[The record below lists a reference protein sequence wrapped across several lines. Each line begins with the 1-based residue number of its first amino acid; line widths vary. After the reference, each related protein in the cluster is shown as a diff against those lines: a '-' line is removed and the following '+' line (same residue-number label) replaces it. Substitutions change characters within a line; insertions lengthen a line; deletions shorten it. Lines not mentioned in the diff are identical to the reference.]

1 MTIRKLSNASAI
13 GSLAFHRTLL
23 QDEVRTGSYRDAINA
38 AVRPNDVV
46 VDLGCGS
53 GILSFFACR
62 AGAKRVY
69 AIDEMP
75 VIELARELAYDNGFG
90 DRIVFVNR
98 SSYDVVIEEPVDVIV
113 TETMG
118 NNGFDEQ
125 IARAVAHAQRSWLR
139 DGGTIVPR
147 LVAMYATPVE
157 QPKVDG
163 DAAFWNSKPFDVE
176 MSRLRTHAVNSFYPL
191 TFEPT
196 ALLANPSALI
206 TLNLGDDAPSL
217 RGGADVTITRDG
229 TLHGIAAWFR
239 AELIDGITITNAPP
253 NACVSWKQSFFPIAQ
268 PMSVRRGDVIRI
280 EVQTF
285 DGIEWRWRAGD
296 FEQSTLYGFPFSRQL

>member
-1 MTIRKLSNASAI
+1 MTIGKLSNGSAVDALAYHR
-13 GSLAFHRTLL
+13 SLLR
-23 QDEVRTGSYRDAINA
+23 DGVRTNAYRNAINA
-38 AVRPNDVV
+38 AVRPDDVV

-69 AIDEMP
+69 AIDELP
-75 VIELARELAYDNGFG
+75 VIELARELAYDNGFE

-98 SSYDVVIEEPVDVIV
+98 SSFEVIIEEPVDVIV

-125 IARAVAHAQRSWLR
+125 IARAVAHAKRAWLR

-147 LVAMYATPVE
+147 VVAMYAAPVE
-157 QPKVDG
+157 EPTVEVD
-163 DAAFWNSKPFDVE
+163 ASFWQSIPFDVD
-176 MSRLRTHAVNSFYPL
+176 MSRLHTHAVNSFYALNVDPDARL
-191 TFEPT
+191 AEPIE
-196 ALLANPSALI
+196 LI

-217 RGGADVTITRDG
+217 RGAADVTITRDG

-239 AELIDGITITNAPP
+239 AELVEGITISNAPP
-253 NACVSWKQSFFPIAQ
+253 NACVSWKQSFFPTAR
-268 PMSVRRGDVIRI
+268 PMRVRRGDVVHI

-296 FEQSTLYGFPFSRQL
+296 FEQSTLYGFPFSRQP

>member
-1 MTIRKLSNASAI
+1 MTIRKLSNASAVDV
-13 GSLAFHRTLL
+13 LAFHRSLL
-23 QDEVRTGSYRDAINA
+23 RDEVRTHSYRDAINA

-69 AIDEMP
+69 AIDELP
-75 VIELARELAYDNGFG
+75 VIELARELAHDNGFE

-98 SSYDVVIEEPVDVIV
+98 SSFEVAIEEPVDVIV

-125 IARAVAHAQRSWLR
+125 IARAVAHAKRVWLR

-147 LVAMYATPVE
+147 VVAMYAAPVE
-157 QPKVDG
+157 DPTIEVE
-163 DAAFWNSKPFDVE
+163 AAFWQSMPFGID
-176 MSRLRTHAVNSFYPL
+176 MNRLRTHAVNSFYTLNINPD
-191 TFEPT
+191 
-196 ALLANPSALI
+196 ALLGDAAELI

-217 RGGADVTITRDG
+217 RGASDVTITRDG

-239 AELIDGITITNAPP
+239 ADLIDGITISNAPP
-253 NACVSWKQSFFPIAQ
+253 NACVSWKQSFFPLAK
-268 PMSVRRGDVIRI
+268 PVRVRRGDVIQI
-280 EVQTF
+280 EMQTF
-285 DGIEWRWRAGD
+285 DGLEWRWRAGD
-296 FEQSTLYGFPFSRQL
+296 FEQSTLYGFPFSRPL

>member
-13 GSLAFHRTLL
+13 GTLAFHRSML
-23 QDEVRTGSYRDAINA
+23 QDEVRTRSYRDAINA
-38 AVRPNDVV
+38 AVKANDVV
-46 VDLGCGS
+46 VDLGCGT

-69 AIDEMP
+69 AIDELP
-75 VIELARELAYDNGFG
+75 VIELARELAYDNGFE
-90 DRIVFVNR
+90 DRIVFINR
-98 SSYDVVIEEPVDVIV
+98 SSFDVVIEEPVDVIV

-125 IARAVAHAQRSWLR
+125 IARAVAHAKRSWLR

-157 QPKVDG
+157 QPKIDG
-163 DAAFWNSKPFDVE
+163 DAAFWNSRPFDIDV
-176 MSRLRTHAVNSFYPL
+176 SRLRTHAVNSFYPIAS
-191 TFEPT
+191 EP
-196 ALLANPSALI
+196 ANFLAEPVELI
-206 TLNLGDDAPSL
+206 TLNIGDDDPSL
-217 RGGADVTITRDG
+217 RGAADVTITRDG
-229 TLHGIAAWFR
+229 TLFGITAWFR
-239 AELIDGITITNAPP
+239 AELGGGITITNAPP
-253 NACVSWKQSFFPIAQ
+253 NGCVSWRQSFFPIAR
-268 PMSVRRGDVIRI
+268 PTNVRRGDVVRI

-296 FEQSTLYGFPFSRQL
+296 CEQSTLYGFPFSRQV